1 MGASEVGTH
10 SISGGIDLY
19 IVGAGVSFPE
29 HLSIETVEALGKC
42 NAIRTNLPEE
52 HLSLLPADLRAK
64 CKSLWS
70 FYKDRRRRSDNYQ
83 DVVEEVMRVAETEK
97 PTAWLTPGHPV
108 IFDSVTTALV
118 SRGRAK
124 GWSVS
129 VLPAISCLDTI
140 LNEVEYDPASGLFVH
155 EATGLVSRQIAIPPH
170 SAVLLLQPSVFNID
184 YALISLKA
192 EGPELSPLRDYLLR
206 FYPPLHRCAF
216 VRSASRFTG
225 ESRIVWSEIAKMAS
239 VPFQDI
245 AGSTLFI
252 PSA

>member
-124 GWSVS
+124 GGRYRCCRPFLASTQFLTKWSTIR
-129 VLPAISCLDTI
+129 PAGFS
-140 LNEVEYDPASGLFVH
+140 YMRPPAWS
-155 EATGLVSRQIAIPPH
+155 ADRSQYRPIPPF
-170 SAVLLLQPSVFNID
+170 SSCNP
-184 YALISLKA
+184 
-192 EGPELSPLRDYLLR
+192 
-206 FYPPLHRCAF
+206 
-216 VRSASRFTG
+216 RS
-225 ESRIVWSEIAKMAS
+225 
-239 VPFQDI
+239 
-245 AGSTLFI
+245 STSI
-252 PSA
+252 TR